1 LIFLITHIEHK
12 NSNQYKYINFV
23 KFCICIEYF
32 VMPLFLDND
41 ENEWTI
47 QLAKDG
53 EIERL
58 RIRKDNINLTYS
70 IER

>member
-1 LIFLITHIEHK
+1 
-12 NSNQYKYINFV
+12 
-23 KFCICIEYF
+23 
-32 VMPLFLDND
+32 MPLFLDND